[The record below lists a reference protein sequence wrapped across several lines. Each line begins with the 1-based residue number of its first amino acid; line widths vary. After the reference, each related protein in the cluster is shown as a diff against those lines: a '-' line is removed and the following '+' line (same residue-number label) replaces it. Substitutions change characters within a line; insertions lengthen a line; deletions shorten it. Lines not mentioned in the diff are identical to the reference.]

1 MTAGMQKLFCLNI
14 GQLGCRKFHPESKF
28 LHQLNNSTSFLAS
41 LEELLTLLPFNK
53 FLPNQVVESAAYDKS
68 NSSEHI
74 EAKYSPVAISNH
86 FNTKSLAQANSIGL
100 ENRIDDKTLNVLKTQ
115 EELNCSV
122 KIFKEAKDKSKQS
135 NSFEMAKHFPSL
147 VAGRISIQKKQDNS
161 IPSTEAKVP
170 ASLEVFEQGEIEKNS
185 ATTSPLI
192 RSKEKQQKLEI
203 ANHKDNIE
211 QVNKVSLIGGQKATN
226 GEKIKVVE
234 GSKREADTES
244 INGSNIL
251 RNNGGTERVE
261 RGAMDGA
268 LRGMKEYE
276 MLREIVTGV
285 EYNGGCKKEELSAD
299 RNNKAGEVRLNS
311 INNEQIDNNSLIGAQ
326 KATKGEKIKVV
337 EGSKRE
343 ADTENISSGC
353 TLRDNVIIDR
363 IDKRASE
370 GFPKVTR
377 VYEIPA
383 KIAAIVES
391 AKEFPIKAEIVLH
404 PKWLGTVI
412 VEINVVKDN
421 VEIMF
426 NCENKEALHLLESNL
441 VQLRERLQNLGF
453 EKQYFSFQQNYEGGE
468 SFDYSRWNK
477 QQKHEDESLRR
488 QFLHTF
494 LRNKEFDS
502 DSFINEWGEN
512 VYKH

>member
-1 MTAGMQKLFCLNI
+1 MN
-14 GQLGCRKFHPESKF
+14 S
-28 LHQLNNSTSFLAS
+28 STSFLAS
-41 LEELLTLLPFNK
+41 LEELLTLLPYNK
-53 FLPNQVVESAAYDKS
+53 SLPNQVVESAAYDQS
-68 NSSEHI
+68 NSSGHNG
-74 EAKYSPVAISNH
+74 AKYPPIAKSNH
-86 FNTKSLAQANSIGL
+86 FNIKSPAQANSIGL

-115 EELNCSV
+115 EDLNCSV
-122 KIFKEAKDKSKQS
+122 KIFKETKDKSKQS

-161 IPSTEAKVP
+161 IPSTEAKVQ
-170 ASLEVFEQGEIEKNS
+170 ASLDVLEQGEIEKNS
-185 ATTSPLI
+185 ATTSALI

-211 QVNKVSLIGGQKATN
+211 QVNKERHPN
-226 GEKIKVVE
+226 GLK
-234 GSKREADTES
+234 SADGE
-244 INGSNIL
+244 ISNKSEVIS
-251 RNNGGTERVE
+251 
-261 RGAMDGA
+261 
-268 LRGMKEYE
+268 
-276 MLREIVTGV
+276 
-285 EYNGGCKKEELSAD
+285 KEE
-299 RNNKAGEVRLNS
+299 KPERL
-311 INNEQIDNNSLIGAQ
+311 QI
-326 KATKGEKIKVV
+326 
-337 EGSKRE
+337 GS
-343 ADTENISSGC
+343 

-363 IDKRASE
+363 IDKQASE

-377 VYEIPA
+377 VYEIPTR
-383 KIAAIVES
+383 IAAIVES

-477 QQKHEDESLRR
+477 QQKHEDETLRR